1 MNKITY
7 VFKEGRVSRLSDES
21 VFPKEFFYSFFDL
34 NKKPINDCSIIELS
48 KSGNLISNFIFKL
61 IRKILKVPMYTEK
74 ILTYKNLK
82 IFYHSTHIINT
93 NQNIGYSTLPVI
105 FFLKLFRNISI
116 STFIMGF
123 SDFDLEKKSKK
134 ILNSLL
140 IKVSDNLIFLGEG
153 EYKAAINKYKSY
165 SDRFHLLPF
174 CVDTEFWNNPKSN
187 IKEFV
192 LFIGNDKNRDY
203 EFLIELIDNLSS
215 VNFVVIS
222 SRMEKIN
229 KKNVTHIKGSWNT
242 LELNDLEIKEF
253 YSKSLL
259 TILPLKESMQPS
271 GQSVALQSMS
281 METPVLITKTS
292 GFWDFEN
299 FRNNENIIFLNNSR
313 DEWISSI
320 NKVIKNK
327 DFSDKLSSN
336 AKKIVNDIYN
346 IEIFTKNL
354 SEIIL

>member
-187 IKEFV
+187 I
-192 LFIGNDKNRDY
+192 RD
-203 EFLIELIDNLSS
+203 NC
-215 VNFVVIS
+215 
-222 SRMEKIN
+222 
-229 KKNVTHIKGSWNT
+229 
-242 LELNDLEIKEF
+242 
-253 YSKSLL
+253 
-259 TILPLKESMQPS
+259 
-271 GQSVALQSMS
+271 
-281 METPVLITKTS
+281 
-292 GFWDFEN
+292 
-299 FRNNENIIFLNNSR
+299 
-313 DEWISSI
+313 
-320 NKVIKNK
+320 
-327 DFSDKLSSN
+327 
-336 AKKIVNDIYN
+336 
-346 IEIFTKNL
+346 
-354 SEIIL
+354 